1 MELLASLVPEG
12 VAPVL
17 AAAVIFAHNHPSGVA
32 VPSPEDRVFTAHI
45 AKALDLSVEQ
55 VSRIASGK
63 SPVPAYVTAIAE
75 LLEAL
80 PPKDWPER
88 WRRER

>member
-1 MELLASLVPEG
+1 MSNDL
-12 VAPVL
+12 
-17 AAAVIFAHNHPSGVA
+17 
-32 VPSPEDRVFTAHI
+32 DRLRRLIGPQAHI